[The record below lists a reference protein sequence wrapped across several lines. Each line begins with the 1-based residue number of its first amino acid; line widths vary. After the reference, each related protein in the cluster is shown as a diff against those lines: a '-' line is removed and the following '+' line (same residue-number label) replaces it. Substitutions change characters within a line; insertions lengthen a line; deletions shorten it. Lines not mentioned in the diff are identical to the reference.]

1 MDDINKGK
9 AYAFYEGVNPKT
21 KLHRYKF
28 LTNPQD
34 PKFERIRA
42 EFTDEERE
50 EIFFGADFSWTK
62 DSNLNALPYFD
73 TLVDYYEDGD
83 FKVVRWNV
91 DKYNLWRTKML
102 KVGELEKRVIK
113 K

>member
-34 PKFERIRA
+34 PKFKRIRA

-73 TLVDYYEDGD
+73 TLVDYYGDGD